1 MRVAVVGAG
10 SIGAVLGAKLAATGH
25 EVTLIA
31 RGAHLSALRGSGLTL
46 VDHVGKHSGNY
57 RLAAGDDPGAF
68 GAHDLVIIALK
79 AHAIEAMLP
88 RMRALIADGTVVVPA
103 INGLPW
109 WYFHGAGG
117 EREGMTLRSLDPHRS
132 MFAALAPEHILGCVV
147 HIAAEVRAPG
157 EVHHT
162 NGTRII
168 LGEPAGDISDER
180 RAAPSSSRVPAG
192 DGRAATGGEHLSEE
206 RRAAPSS
213 SRAPAGGG
221 RAATGGEHISERLQ
235 RVCAVLDA
243 AGFEAIRSPDIRLDV
258 WTKLVGNLSF
268 NPIAALTGY
277 LMSEIVGDEDV
288 LDVIRA
294 MMREGMQVAE
304 HYGVRVPMTVEQ
316 RIDLARQLGA
326 AKISMLQD
334 LEQRR
339 PLELDAIVGSV
350 MELAERAS
358 IAVPT
363 IRHVHALT
371 QARAI
376 SLGIGAR

>member
-1 MRVAVVGAG
+1 MQVAVVGAG

-25 EVTLIA
+25 DVTLIA
-31 RGAHLSALRGSGLTL
+31 RGTHLAAIRRDGLTL
-46 VDHVGKHSGNY
+46 VDKVGKHSGNY
-57 RLAAGDDPGAF
+57 RLVASDDPAVLS
-68 GAHDLVIIALK
+68 AKDLVIIGLK
-79 AHAIEAMLP
+79 AHAIGAMLP
-88 RMRALIADGTVVVPA
+88 RMRALIADDTVVVPA

-117 EREGMTLRSLDPHRS
+117 AIEGITLRSLDPRGS
-132 MFAALAPEHILGCVV
+132 MFADLAPQHILGCVV

-168 LGEPAGDISDER
+168 LGEPAGSI
-180 RAAPSSSRVPAG
+180 
-192 DGRAATGGEHLSEE
+192 T
-206 RRAAPSS
+206 
-213 SRAPAGGG
+213 
-221 RAATGGEHISERLQ
+221 ERLQ
-235 RVCAVLDA
+235 RISAALDA
-243 AGFEAIRSPDIRLDV
+243 AGFDAMRSSDIRLDV

-277 LMSEIVGDEDV
+277 LMSEIVADEDV
-288 LDVIRA
+288 LDVIRT
-294 MMREGMQVAE
+294 MMREGMQVSE
-304 HYGVRVPMTVEQ
+304 HYGVCIPMTVEQ

-350 MELAERAS
+350 IELAERAS
-358 IAVPT
+358 IPVPT

-371 QARAI
+371 RARVRA
-376 SLGIGAR
+376 LGIAS

>member
-1 MRVAVVGAG
+1 MRVAIVGAG

-25 EVTLIA
+25 DVVLIA
-31 RGAHLSALRGSGLTL
+31 RGAHLAAIRGNGLTL
-46 VDHVGKHSGNY
+46 VDHVGKHSGSY
-57 RLAAGDDPGAF
+57 RLSASEDPADF
-68 GAHDLVIIALK
+68 DAQDLVIIGLK
-79 AHAIEAMLP
+79 AHAIGAMLP
-88 RMRALIADGTVVVPA
+88 RMQSLIAGHTVVVPA

-109 WYFHGAGG
+109 WYFHGIGG
-117 EREGMTLRSLDPHRS
+117 ALEATTLRALDPDRS
-132 MFAALAPEHILGCVV
+132 MFAALSPRHILGCVV

-168 LGEPAGDISDER
+168 LGEPAG
-180 RAAPSSSRVPAG
+180 G
-192 DGRAATGGEHLSEE
+192 
-206 RRAAPSS
+206 
-213 SRAPAGGG
+213 
-221 RAATGGEHISERLQ
+221 ISERLQ
-235 RVCAVLDA
+235 RTCAALDA
-243 AGFEAIRSPDIRLDV
+243 AGFEAIRSADIRLDV

-277 LMSEIVGDEDV
+277 LMNEIIADADV

-294 MMREGMQVAE
+294 MMREGMQVSE
-304 HYGVRVPMTVEQ
+304 HYGVRVPMTVDQ

-339 PLELDAIVGSV
+339 QLELDAIVGSV
-350 MELAERAS
+350 IELAERAS

-363 IRHVHALT
+363 IRHVYALT
-371 QARAI
+371 QARVRA
-376 SLGIGAR
+376 LGIGAP

>member
-25 EVTLIA
+25 DVTLIA
-31 RGAHLSALRGSGLTL
+31 RGAHLAAIRGDGLTL
-46 VDHVGKHSGNY
+46 VDKVGNHSGNY
-57 RLAAGDDPGAF
+57 RLPAGGDPAALGTQ
-68 GAHDLVIIALK
+68 DLIIIGLK
-79 AHAIEAMLP
+79 AHAIAAMLP
-88 RMRALIADGTVVVPA
+88 RMQALVGDDTIVVPA

-109 WYFHGAGG
+109 WYFYGAGG
-117 EREGMTLRSLDPHRS
+117 ALEGTTLRSLDPRGS
-132 MFAALAPEHILGCVV
+132 MFADLAPRHILGCVV

-168 LGEPAGDISDER
+168 LGEPI
-180 RAAPSSSRVPAG
+180 
-192 DGRAATGGEHLSEE
+192 GG
-206 RRAAPSS
+206 
-213 SRAPAGGG
+213 
-221 RAATGGEHISERLQ
+221 ISERLQ
-235 RVCAVLDA
+235 RICAALDA
-243 AGFEAIRSPDIRLDV
+243 AGLDAIRSSDIRLDV

-277 LMSEIVGDEDV
+277 LMSEIVADEDV

-294 MMREGMQVAE
+294 MMREGMQVSE
-304 HYGVRVPMTVEQ
+304 HYGVRIPMTVEQ

-339 PLELDAIVGSV
+339 QLELDAIVGSV
-350 MELAERAS
+350 IELAERAA

-371 QARAI
+371 QARVRA
-376 SLGIGAR
+376 LGIGVG